1 MRARYGF
8 AAMAAIEG
16 FVAAAADASD
26 AIDIAVEYDVGGS
39 DIEIGGADVVV
50 VGAKGGAA
58 ETGKILIKR
67 LHH

>member
-8 AAMAAIEG
+8 AAIAAIEAG
-16 FVAAAADASD
+16 LEAAASD
-26 AIDIAVEYDVGGS
+26 AIDAAVEYEVGGS

-50 VGAKGGAA
+50 VGAKGGAG
-58 ETGKILIKR
+58 TRKTLIQR